1 MNAGELEFV
10 EWLMRQQRRHPRMP
24 VGIGDDMAVLD
35 SPAACILFA
44 SDMLIDGVHFD
55 THRHELAQIGR
66 KAVACN
72 LSDCAAMAVRP
83 TAVTVSVALPDGF
96 ALAEAQKLFQGM
108 RTIADEFDVAI
119 AGGDTTRWNHPL
131 AIDVAIIAHCHEGIK
146 PVLRSGARP
155 GDRIYV
161 TGPLGGSL
169 RGRHLTFRPRVEEAG
184 ILARTLSDGLHAM
197 IDVSDGLSLD
207 LWRVCRASGVGA
219 LLDERELAVVISDDA
234 KAAGAEAGRSP
245 LDHALSDGEDYELLI
260 AASREP
266 RDLEFPLHAI
276 GRIAEKG
283 AGFGLQRPDG
293 RIEPLEPKGW
303 VH

>member
-10 EWLMRQQRRHPRMP
+10 QWLMRQQRRHPSMP

-35 SPAACILFA
+35 SPAGRILFA

-55 THRHELAQIGR
+55 TLRHDLAQIGR

-72 LSDCAAMAVRP
+72 LSDCAAMAARP

-108 RTIADEFDVAI
+108 RTVAEEFDVAI
-119 AGGDTTRWNHPL
+119 AGGDTTRWSHPL
-131 AIDVAIIAHCHEGIK
+131 AIDVAVIAHCHEGIE
-146 PVLRSGARP
+146 PVLRSGAKP

-161 TGPLGGSL
+161 TGRLGGSL

-184 ILARTLSDGLHAM
+184 VLACAMGNGLHAM

-207 LWRVCRASGVGA
+207 LWRVCSASGVEA
-219 LLDERELAVVISDDA
+219 VLDERELAAVISDDA
-234 KAAGAEAGRSP
+234 KAAAAEDGRSP

-266 RDLEFPLHAI
+266 DNLQFPLHAI
-276 GRIAEKG
+276 GSIVEKG
-283 AGFGLQRPDG
+283 AGFGLRRSDG